1 MKVLE
6 VNEGK
11 SSFLIDEKHIAPE
24 ALSREDLLYILNKIY
39 EDETDG
45 IEIPQ
50 LEELEEIKNP
60 IEKEIVQQIIQ
71 KMVEFKN
78 NVENIRQE
86 VQSQFPPIKN

>member
-6 VNEGK
+6 LNNGK
-11 SSFLIDEKHIAPE
+11 SSFLIDEKRIAPE

-39 EDETDG
+39 EDETDS

-86 VQSQFPPIKN
+86 VQSQFPPIKK